1 MKLVKEKSYVTN
13 ISKLPYRNVSESLTA
28 SMMMTPRKELYS
40 FRLREKVSNVLE
52 KMEAHNFDVAP
63 VAENGSVQWFVQRKA
78 LKAQNSSTFL
88 KEVAESIM
96 VKYVISEQT
105 KIEELL
111 DLLTKQD
118 FFFVIGKKEVT
129 GLITAADLNRR
140 PVKLLFYLLISELE
154 ARLIEM
160 IKHRFPQITDS
171 FKHLRPAQKM
181 EIEGYLEGS
190 RRGDSEIS
198 VEQYFST
205 SHVMTI
211 VVEDSI
217 LREQLGYRSKKQA
230 RKNLDPIVSLRNK
243 IMHPRSLIKD
253 REETKKLKQKYD
265 IITGLLKT
273 ACENT
278 RYRS

>member
-1 MKLVKEKSYVTN
+1 MTN
-13 ISKLPYRNVSESLTA
+13 FSKLPYRNVSESLTA
-28 SMMMTPRKELYS
+28 SMMMTPRKEL
-40 FRLREKVSNVLE
+40 FFFKLRDKASYVLE
-52 KMEAHNFDVAP
+52 EMEAHNFDIAP
-63 VAENGSVQWFVQRKA
+63 VTENGNMQWFVQRET
-78 LKAQNSSTFL
+78 LKTQNSSLRL

-96 VKYVISEQT
+96 VKHVISEQSR
-105 KIEELL
+105 IEELL
-111 DLLTKQD
+111 DLLTRQD

-129 GLITAADLNRR
+129 GLITYADLNKR

-160 IKHRFPQITDS
+160 IKHRFPQIADS
-171 FKHLRPAQKM
+171 IKHLRPSQQK
-181 EIEGYLEGS
+181 EIEGYLKGS

-211 VVEDSI
+211 VVDDST
-217 LREQLGYRSKKQA
+217 LREQLGYHSKKQA
-230 RKNLDPIVSLRNK
+230 RKNLDPIVTLRNK

-265 IITGLLKT
+265 LITDLLKT

-278 RYRS
+278 RY

>member
-28 SMMMTPRKELYS
+28 SMMMTPRKELCS
-40 FRLREKVSNVLE
+40 FRLREKASNVLE
-52 KMEAHNFDVAP
+52 EMEAHNFDVAA
-63 VAENGSVQWFVQRKA
+63 VTENGNVQWFVQRKA
-78 LKAQNSSTFL
+78 LKAQNSSILL

-129 GLITAADLNRR
+129 GLITYADLNRR

-181 EIEGYLEGS
+181 EIEGYLKGS

-205 SHVMTI
+205 SHVVTI
-211 VVEDSI
+211 VVEDST
-217 LREQLGYRSKKQA
+217 LREQLGYSSKKQA

-243 IMHPRSLIKD
+243 IMHPRSLIKN

-265 IITGLLKT
+265 LITGLLKT

-278 RYRS
+278 RYQS